1 MNILV
6 IGGGG
11 REHAIVWKLAQS
23 PKVKKIYCAPGNGGI
38 SSIAECVNIKATDLD
53 GIVNWTKNNPVDLV
67 VVAPDD
73 PLSMGMVDR
82 LQEEGVRAFGPNK
95 KAAYIEAS
103 KVFSKNLMKKYNI
116 PTAKYEVFE
125 EPIKAKEYLRT
136 CSFPI
141 VIKAE
146 GLALG
151 KGVIIAQDLHEAFG
165 AVDEIM
171 VEKKFGESG
180 AKVVIEEFM
189 VGQEVSILS
198 FTDGKTLI
206 PMVSAQDHKR
216 IFDNDRGPN
225 TGGMGVFSPSR
236 IYTKEIADYCMKNI
250 FLPTIRAME
259 KEGRK
264 FKGVLYFGLMITM
277 DGPKVVE
284 YNARFGDPETQAVL
298 PRLKTDLIDIFEA
311 IIDEKLDKIN
321 IEWNEGG
328 SACVVMASGG
338 YPGSYQTGYEVTG
351 INEAEKL
358 GCIVFNAGTKLNGD
372 RLITA
377 GGRVLGVTGVGQVL
391 DSAIKKAY
399 EGVARIKFRDAYYR
413 TDIGQK

>member
-1 MNILV
+1 MKILV
-6 IGGGG
+6 VGGGG

-23 PKVKKIYCAPGNGGI
+23 PRVSKIYCAPGNGGI
-38 SSIAECVNIKATDLD
+38 ASLAECINIKATDLD
-53 GIVNWTKNNPVDLV
+53 GIVNWAKNNPVDLV

-73 PLSMGMVDR
+73 PLAMGMVDK
-82 LQEEGVRAFGPNK
+82 LQAEGIRAFGPDK

-103 KVFSKNLMKKYNI
+103 KVFSKDLMKKYNI

-125 EPIKAKEYLRT
+125 EPVKAKEHLKT

-141 VIKAE
+141 VVKAE

-151 KGVIIAQDLHEAFG
+151 KGVIIAQDLQSSFN

-180 AKVVIEEFM
+180 SRVVIEEFM
-189 VGQEVSILS
+189 VGQEVSMVS
-198 FTDGKTLI
+198 FTDGETVV

-216 IFDNDRGPN
+216 VFDNDQGPN

-236 IYTKEIADYCMKNI
+236 IYTKEAADYCMENI
-250 FLPTIRAME
+250 FIPTIRAME

-264 FKGVLYFGLMITM
+264 FKGILYFGLMITK
-277 DGPKVVE
+277 DGPKVLE

-298 PRLKTDLIDIFEA
+298 PRLKTDLVDIFDA
-311 IIDEKLDKIN
+311 IIDERLDKIN
-321 IEWNEGG
+321 IEWHQGG

-338 YPGSYQTGYEVTG
+338 YPGSYQIGYEITG
-351 INEAEKL
+351 IREAENL
-358 GCIVFNAGTKLNGD
+358 ECIVFSAGTKLNDGK
-372 RLITA
+372 LVTA
-377 GGRVLGVTGVGQVL
+377 GGRVLGVTAIGEDLEQ
-391 DSAIKKAY
+391 AIKKAY
-399 EGVARIKFRDAYYR
+399 EGVKKVNFEKAHYR
-413 TDIGQK
+413 RDIGRK

>member
-1 MNILV
+1 MKILV

-23 PKVKKIYCAPGNGGI
+23 PKVSKIYCAPGNGGI
-38 SSIAECVNIKATDLD
+38 ASLAECVDVKATDLD
-53 GIVNWTKNNPVDLV
+53 GIANWVKNNPVDLV

-73 PLSMGMVDR
+73 PLAMGMVDR
-82 LQEEGVRAFGPNK
+82 LQAEGIRAFGPDK

-103 KVFSKNLMKKYNI
+103 KVFSKDLMKKYNI
-116 PTAKYEVFE
+116 PTAKYEIFE
-125 EPIKAKEYLRT
+125 EPDKAKEYLKT
-136 CSFPI
+136 CTFPT

-151 KGVIIAQDLHEAFG
+151 KGVIIAQDLQSAID

-171 VEKKFGESG
+171 VAKRFGQSG
-180 AKVVIEEFM
+180 SRIVIEEFM
-189 VGQEVSILS
+189 VGQEVSMVT
-198 FTDGKTLI
+198 FTDGNVVV

-216 IFDNDRGPN
+216 VFDNDEGPN

-236 IYTKEIADYCMKNI
+236 IYTKEVADYCMEKI
-250 FLPTIRAME
+250 FIPTIQAME

-264 FKGVLYFGLMITM
+264 FKGILYFGLMITK

-298 PRLKTDLIDIFEA
+298 PRLKTDLIDIFDA
-311 IIDEKLDKIN
+311 IMDEKLDKLD
-321 IEWNEGG
+321 IEWYEGG

-338 YPGSYQTGYEVTG
+338 YPGDYKTGYEITG
-351 INEAEKL
+351 IEQAEKT
-358 GCIVFNAGTKLNGD
+358 GCIVFSAGTKLND
-372 RLITA
+372 EKLVTA
-377 GGRVLGVTGVGQVL
+377 GGRVLGVTAIGENL
-391 DSAIKKAY
+391 DKALEKAY
-399 EGVARIKFRDAYYR
+399 AGVKKIHFEKAHYR
-413 TDIGQK
+413 KDIGIK

>member
-1 MNILV
+1 MKILV

-23 PKVKKIYCAPGNGGI
+23 PKVSKIYCAPGNGGI
-38 SSIAECVNIKATDLD
+38 ASLAECVDVKATDLD
-53 GIVNWTKNNPVDLV
+53 GIANWVKNNPVDLV

-73 PLSMGMVDR
+73 PLAMGMVDR
-82 LQEEGVRAFGPNK
+82 LQAEGIRAFGPDK

-103 KVFSKNLMKKYNI
+103 KVFSKDLMKKYNI
-116 PTAKYEVFE
+116 PTAKYEIFE
-125 EPIKAKEYLRT
+125 EPDKAKEYLKT
-136 CSFPI
+136 CTFPT

-151 KGVIIAQDLHEAFG
+151 KGVIIAQDLQSAID

-171 VEKKFGESG
+171 VAKRFGQSG
-180 AKVVIEEFM
+180 SRIVIEEFM
-189 VGQEVSILS
+189 VGQEVSMVT
-198 FTDGKTLI
+198 FTDGNVVV

-216 IFDNDRGPN
+216 VFDNDEGPN

-236 IYTKEIADYCMKNI
+236 IYTKEVADYCMGKI
-250 FLPTIRAME
+250 FIPTIQAME

-264 FKGVLYFGLMITM
+264 FKGILYFGLMITK

-298 PRLKTDLIDIFEA
+298 PRLKTDLIDIFDA
-311 IIDEKLDKIN
+311 IMDEKLDKLD
-321 IEWNEGG
+321 IEWYEGG

-338 YPGSYQTGYEVTG
+338 YPGDYKTGYEITG
-351 INEAEKL
+351 IEQAEKT
-358 GCIVFNAGTKLNGD
+358 GCIVFSAGTKLND
-372 RLITA
+372 EKLVTA
-377 GGRVLGVTGVGQVL
+377 GGRVLGVTAIGENL
-391 DSAIKKAY
+391 DKALEKAY
-399 EGVARIKFRDAYYR
+399 AGVKKIHFEKAHYR
-413 TDIGQK
+413 KDIGIK